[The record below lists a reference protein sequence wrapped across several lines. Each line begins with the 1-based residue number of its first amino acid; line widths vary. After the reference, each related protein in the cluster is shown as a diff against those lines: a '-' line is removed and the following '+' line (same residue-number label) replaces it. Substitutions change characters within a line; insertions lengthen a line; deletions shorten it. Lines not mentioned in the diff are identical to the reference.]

1 MRCSN
6 CDARIPHG
14 ATSCPSCGVYALDE
28 PPQPPAPP
36 RHTWWPLALLLALVA
51 GGAAFWL
58 LRAKPA
64 APAAATPDPVHVVRG
79 RPGGNVAEAEAIRE
93 LRHYLTARNNPSEC
107 MAVMSHGLR
116 AGSYELTVYDRCRKV
131 SLGNWTVGAKTHEV
145 KMK

>member
-14 ATSCPSCGVYALDE
+14 LTSCPSCGVYALDE
-28 PPQPPAPP
+28 PPHPPAPP
-36 RHTWWPLALLLALVA
+36 RRTWWPLALLLVVVLGA
-51 GGAAFWL
+51 GAWFL
-58 LRAKPA
+58 LQRRTPA
-64 APAAATPDPVHVVRG
+64 APVPKPDPVHVVRG

-131 SLGNWTVGAKTHEV
+131 SLGNWTVDAKTHEV
-145 KMK
+145 RMR

>member
-1 MRCSN
+1 MRCTN

-14 ATSCPSCGVYALDE
+14 LTSCPNCGVYALDE

-36 RHTWWPLALLLALVA
+36 RRTWWPLALLLVVVA
-51 GGAAFWL
+51 AGAAFWL
-58 LRAKPA
+58 LRVKPH
-64 APAAATPDPVHVVRG
+64 APAVGRPDPVHVVRD
-79 RPGGNVAEAEAIRE
+79 RPGGNIAEAEAIRE

-131 SLGNWTVGAKTHEV
+131 SLGNWTVDAKTHEV
-145 KMK
+145 RMR